1 MNNLSQEL
9 YESLR
14 LKYNTEI
21 QEYKTTLI
29 IFFENSIGIGD
40 HANHIDEMNIIDTL
54 NSIQKEDG
62 AYHHNLMV
70 DIIQQNLQE
79 INL

>member
-40 HANHIDEMNIIDTL
+40 HANHIDEMNLLIEKMTSANDKLKML
-54 NSIQKEDG
+54 NLTFGKIYAK
-62 AYHHNLMV
+62 L
-70 DIIQQNLQE
+70 
-79 INL
+79 

>member
-21 QEYKTTLI
+21 QEYKTTLF

-40 HANHIDEMNIIDTL
+40 HANHIDEMNLLIEKMTSANDKLKML
-54 NSIQKEDG
+54 NLTFGKIYAK
-62 AYHHNLMV
+62 L
-70 DIIQQNLQE
+70 
-79 INL
+79 

>member
-29 IFFENSIGIGD
+29 IFFEN
-40 HANHIDEMNIIDTL
+40 
-54 NSIQKEDG
+54 
-62 AYHHNLMV
+62 
-70 DIIQQNLQE
+70 
-79 INL
+79 